1 MVKHKIISI
10 LFLNSKRTNCNW
22 YTTQVSIVTLKH
34 SGFNTF
40 RIPLSLGQ
48 FWFFLSRNSRKQL
61 LNRKLRFCFDKKI
74 DIFKLGPK
82 KFSWIGWLI
91 VKQWE
96 DWKVKFCESFTQLH
110 FGFVVFLVDRQEQQQ
125 FMKRLHEYIITMRAA
140 CYAKNSRSSSRA
152 VLLPNLLYERR
163 DLALFLVKTV
173 YYLTLKIRTLTSL
186 FNKICKI
193 SFFLLGLF
201 VQHSWHNEFC
211 FTKS

>member
-110 FGFVVFLVDRQEQQQ
+110 FRLFVVFLVDRQEQQQ
-125 FMKRLHEYIITMRAA
+125 FMKRLHEEYIITRAAA
-140 CYAKNSRSSSRA
+140 CYAKNSRSSSA
-152 VLLPNLLYERR
+152 WLFCFQICYMWEKRR
-163 DLALFLVKTV
+163 PCTISSWNSELSD
-173 YYLTLKIRTLTSL
+173 LKIQY
-186 FNKICKI
+186 
-193 SFFLLGLF
+193 FFY
-201 VQHSWHNEFC
+201 H
-211 FTKS
+211 